1 VTESLS
7 LMNGSCYTST
17 MKLIFIYGPPASG
30 KLTIAE
36 KLSELTNIPMFHN
49 HLSRDLVKDIYKED
63 LLKHYD
69 LVDKIRFDVLE
80 YCVLNNTDLIFT
92 YVYGGSFDDENVKN
106 FIDKIEK
113 NGGTISFVEL
123 TATRKDLIAR
133 VGNESRRKYK
143 KLTDKSVLKEL
154 TKTMDAFHI
163 PFVKSLRINTS
174 KLSADD
180 SAELIVKELQ
190 LNS

>member
-1 VTESLS
+1 
-7 LMNGSCYTST
+7 
-17 MKLIFIYGPPASG
+17 MKLLFIYGPPASG